1 MADPSN
7 TNISDTLTQ
16 NSVDTS
22 KSAKVI
28 SKEDKKDDISVSFTQ
43 LFRYASPMD
52 KLLIFIGSVGAVIT
66 GAAMPLMTILFANVI
81 QAFLDFS
88 IAESRGED
96 MDAAASILRM
106 KVRSTVILIIILAAG
121 VFILSCLQMGCWMV
135 AGENQAKVTFGVNIS
150 DS

>member
-106 KVRSTVILIIILAAG
+106 KV
-121 VFILSCLQMGCWMV
+121 
-135 AGENQAKVTFGVNIS
+135 
-150 DS
+150 